1 MYAIA
6 VSDIHLGWKEGE
18 NPRIIDFLDWV
29 SRMRP
34 DYFLLLG
41 DIVEEWRRDILA
53 AFVEHAHFFSL
64 ITDISKDTQVVMIA
78 GNHDWHLINLTEKWY
93 AYPFAFRETF
103 KIPIDGIE
111 YKFLHGHQYDPFN
124 MSGKLNEA
132 MCHSTDEMGAKM
144 ADWWARNLAGPKYRP
159 TIASKMRAS
168 RPRFGYSPFISLT
181 VPTAKNLEQTH
192 NPNSIKYDLDL
203 HDQMKRNAARDKK
216 ENEFIVYAHS
226 HAPYVDKTAMLA
238 NSGSWCEGASDYIEI
253 WDKIIN
259 VREF

>member
-6 VSDIHLGWKEGE
+6 ISDTHLGWREGE
-18 NPRIIDFLDWV
+18 NPRILDFLDYV
-29 SRMRP
+29 SRIRP
-34 DYFLLLG
+34 DYLLLLG

-53 AFVEHAHFFSL
+53 AFVEHAEFFSL
-64 ITDISKDTQVVMIA
+64 ITDISKDPHVVMIA

-103 KIPIDGIE
+103 SIPVEDIE

-124 MSGKLNEA
+124 KSSKLNEA
-132 MCHSTDEMGAKM
+132 MCHSTDDMGAKM
-144 ADWWARNLAGPKYRP
+144 ADWYARWVGRGIRP
-159 TIASKMRAS
+159 PAIAPMLRAA
-168 RPRFGYSPFISLT
+168 RPRFAYNPFVSLA
-181 VPTAKNLEQTH
+181 VPTLKNLEQTH

-203 HDQMKRNAARDKK
+203 HDQMKRNAARDRKD
-216 ENEFIVYAHS
+216 NEFIVYAHS

-238 NSGSWCEGASDYIEI
+238 NSGSWCEDASDYIEI
-253 WDKIIN
+253 WDRTIN